1 MSGLLP
7 HPRSLRLR
15 AIAVVVAVALAPLLF
30 VALTS
35 WLGVGGG
42 DGLLRSV
49 RESAAL
55 AAAAVDGGDEGTW
68 EQELTEI
75 ARDQRMRIRLADAAG
90 QILVDVD
97 YQERGLLRDP
107 VEMATLRDM
116 RDVDLALG
124 PLAERPEVI
133 EARQQGISADCRT
146 TDGAES
152 LVCHAVRTVNA
163 GDTRIV
169 YVQDSAGRSIR
180 SLYDERYA
188 LARLTLFVLPLALL
202 LALWLGWRLVRPVED
217 LRAQLLAGAQRAAP
231 GARLALRRG
240 DEFGDLAAAF
250 NALMARLEERSR
262 ANEAFVADLAHEFKN
277 PVASIRAVAE
287 RLESGPADPERTARL
302 ARVLDDS
309 SRRLE
314 RLLDQFLALARA
326 EAGLENEERATV
338 DVGALLRGLVE
349 GHAGRLTGVEFHRE
363 LSDDLMVE
371 AVPHGLEAALRN
383 LLDNAVSF
391 AAGGN
396 VWVSASASAGGV
408 HVSVADDGPGIP
420 AGERDKVFDRFFT
433 TRGGQRGTGL
443 GLSLVRAVIE
453 AHGGTV
459 WVEGGEEG
467 GAAFHLRLPAAG
479 G

>member
-42 DGLLRSV
+42 DRLLRHV
-49 RESAAL
+49 RESSDL
-55 AAAAVDGGDEGTW
+55 AVVAVEGAGAGSW
-68 EQELTEI
+68 EAELTAI
-75 ARDQRMRIRLADAAG
+75 ARDRRMRIRLLDGDGAA
-90 QILVDVD
+90 LVDVD

-116 RDVDLALG
+116 RDVDLSLG
-124 PLAERPEVI
+124 PLTERPEVI
-133 EARQQGISADCRT
+133 EARRDGASADCRT

-152 LVCHAVRTVNA
+152 LVCHAVRTVSA
-163 GDTRIV
+163 GDARLI

-188 LARLTLFVLPLALL
+188 LARLTLFVLPLALA

-217 LRAQLLAGAQRAAP
+217 LRAQLLAGARRAAP
-231 GARLALRRG
+231 DARLSLRRG

-326 EAGLENEERATV
+326 EAGLENEARTTV
-338 DVGALLRGLVE
+338 DLGALLRGLVE
-349 GHAGRLTGVEFHRE
+349 GHAGRVTGVEFH
-363 LSDDLMVE
+363 LDVDDGLAVR

-391 AAGGN
+391 ATGGHVRVDARADREG
-396 VWVSASASAGGV
+396 VW
-408 HVSVADDGPGIP
+408 VSVADDGPGIP
-420 AGERDKVFDRFFT
+420 EAERDRVFDRFYT

-453 AHGGTV
+453 AHGGSV
-459 WVEGGEEG
+459 WVEEGRGG
-467 GAAFHLRLPAAG
+467 GAAFQLRLPPAR
-479 G
+479 